1 VWAVINWLSVLLVA
15 GNYNNGTNAG
25 SWYRNGNNN
34 WNNDNNNASFRAAA
48 KLLNNPCILL

>member
-1 VWAVINWLSVLLVA
+1 MWAVINWLSVLLVA

-48 KLLNNPCILL
+48 YAQ

>member
-1 VWAVINWLSVLLVA
+1 MWAVINWLSVLLVA

-48 KLLNNPCILL
+48 KLLNNPRILL